1 METANFLDYTLF
13 TSGETQLLRK
23 SSPIRFFFLT
33 AKTEPDDF

>member
-23 SSPIRFFFLT
+23 SSPIRFFLT